1 MVLIVALGG
10 VYATLRRNKTVAG
23 ADIAETNT
31 GGEQTPP
38 IEREDFTSMK

>member
-10 VYATLRRNKTVAG
+10 VYATIRRNKTMTGAG
-23 ADIAETNT
+23 IAETSI